1 MGVRMTKGIL
11 LTGPP
16 GIGKTHLA
24 KALAGES
31 NCKFYFTSSSQTQS
45 NIVGLESKI
54 IEEMFK
60 EARKNSPSIIFID
73 EIDSLATKRM
83 KNDNSINV

>member
-31 NCKFYFTSSSQTQS
+31 NCKFYYTSSSQTSS
-45 NIVGLESKI
+45 NIVGMES
-54 IEEMFK
+54 
-60 EARKNSPSIIFID
+60 
-73 EIDSLATKRM
+73 
-83 KNDNSINV
+83 